1 MALNQILNDLF
12 KTKFNSNSIFK
23 LNKLSVLNIK
33 SAIILTAGILLS
45 LIFLVILN
53 EIDQK
58 KVDNKK
64 NFEAV
69 TNSSE
74 FGNFKNFLV
83 SKINSPYQEKE
94 YLIQRPPA
102 FDKRGTK
109 VVYWNKGD
117 GKGKLKKE

>member
-45 LIFLVILN
+45 VIFLVILN

-74 FGNFKNFLV
+74 FGNFKNFLI
-83 SKINSPYQEKE
+83 SKINSPYKKE
-94 YLIQRPPA
+94 YLIKIMTPSRKYLK
-102 FDKRGTK
+102 FDVKNEDINTIK
-109 VVYWNKGD
+109 T
-117 GKGKLKKE
+117 